1 MQGPSMVEGWT
12 WLELLSVGGLLLLV
26 LGLLVWVL
34 RLNWEAIQC
43 RRGGW
48 RFVAPFLGW
57 LLILL
62 GSLGG
67 LLPFLPGFPLG
78 ILGLILLGPNDP
90 VIRRLWLLL
99 HHRARALADSIYP
112 RWQRVGQRL
121 LRFEVKLARA
131 VYRHGELP
139 PWVEERILQE
149 RLAEP
154 SMTQAAGD
162 PSSPAAQEVPP
173 DRPR

>member
-1 MQGPSMVEGWT
+1 MLEGWT
-12 WLELLSVGGLLLLV
+12 WLELLRVGGLILLV
-26 LGLLVWVL
+26 LVLLVWVL

-90 VIRRLWLLL
+90 VIRRLWLFL
-99 HHRARALADSIYP
+99 HHRARGLADSIHP

-121 LRFEVKLARA
+121 LFFEVKLARA

-139 PWVEERILQE
+139 PWVEERIMQE
-149 RLAEP
+149 RLAE
-154 SMTQAAGD
+154 
-162 PSSPAAQEVPP
+162 SPITHGRREQPP
-173 DRPR
+173 PVEHESTSGH